1 MSAITGQADSC
12 TIFSTRWSAC
22 SELSPRPTRATSG
35 RSRAVHCSD
44 VLHLDLARDHFVP
57 ERGDDRWDER
67 QAILA
72 LVRDQNAQV
81 LSLAVTHL
89 CVPGEC
95 TPCGRVELGR
105 RTPSVPFRSPRS

>member
-1 MSAITGQADSC
+1 MLGALAEADEGDVRP
-12 TIFSTRWSAC
+12 F
-22 SELSPRPTRATSG
+22 PRR
-35 RSRAVHCSD
+35 HCSD
-44 VLHLDLARDHFVP
+44 VIHLDLARDHFVP
-57 ERGDDRWDER
+57 ERGDDRRDEG

-81 LSLAVTHL
+81 LGLAVAHL

-105 RTPSVPFRSPRS
+105 RTPERPLSFSSLLAEDSSSDA